1 VSENEVLLAVIAA
14 WTIVRLTTLA
24 LSHSRARNAAAD
36 KKAAGR

>member
-1 VSENEVLLAVIAA
+1 MSENEVLLAVIAA